1 MRWQTPSTRPIFG
14 ASSRPSV
21 QRRWFAKWAE
31 PEPIQTFP
39 SQRGP
44 IPTSPRPQSK
54 PPQTSRQLQAHPRA
68 STLGAPL
75 PHRAQLTPLLLT
87 LLPPTVL
94 LLTRL
99 PLTPLPLTRLEQNR
113 LELTLMELT
122 ALLQTALLQ
131 IRMRPS

>member
-31 PEPIQTFP
+31 PEPIQTLP

-54 PPQTSRQLQAHPRA
+54 PPQTSRQLQAHPKA
-68 STLGAPL
+68 STLGAPP

-87 LLPPTVL
+87 LLP
-94 LLTRL
+94 LTPL
-99 PLTPLPLTRLEQNR
+99 PLTRLPLTRLEQNR
-113 LELTLMELT
+113 LELTVMELT

-131 IRMRPS
+131 IKMRPS